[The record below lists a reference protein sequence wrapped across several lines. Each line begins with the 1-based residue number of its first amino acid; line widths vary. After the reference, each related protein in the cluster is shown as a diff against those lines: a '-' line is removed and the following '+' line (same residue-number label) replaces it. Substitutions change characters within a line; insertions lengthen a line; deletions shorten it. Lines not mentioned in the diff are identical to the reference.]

1 MKIKRIRK
9 SAADLSFDLI
19 STIIMIFVL
28 LVTLYPFWYVL
39 VGSFSSVGH
48 LIKGGF
54 VLWPD
59 GIHLDAYAQ
68 VFRNDMIPTAYR
80 NTLIITIGSMLYCFR
95 YSPGVHRQYF
105 VKARLKFCVAS

>member
-48 LIKGGF
+48 LIKAASCCGRMGF
-54 VLWPD
+54 IWMPMRRCS
-59 GIHLDAYAQ
+59 A
-68 VFRNDMIPTAYR
+68 
-80 NTLIITIGSMLYCFR
+80 TI
-95 YSPGVHRQYF
+95 
-105 VKARLKFCVAS
+105 